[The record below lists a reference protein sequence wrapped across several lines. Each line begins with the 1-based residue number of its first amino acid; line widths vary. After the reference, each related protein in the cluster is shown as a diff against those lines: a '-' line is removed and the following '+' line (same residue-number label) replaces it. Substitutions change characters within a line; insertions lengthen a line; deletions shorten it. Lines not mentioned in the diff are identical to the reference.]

1 MRILLMGAPGSGK
14 GTQAGFIAQKAKVS
28 SVSSGDLFR
37 KNLSEKSELGIL
49 AKTFMDRGEYVP
61 DDVTIRMVLDWIN
74 HPSNT
79 SGFVLDGFPRT
90 LPQAIALDEEL
101 GSVDKVIF
109 FDVPNNDLIERL
121 SGRLICRT
129 CQASFHKI
137 FYPSKNGMICDKCP
151 DELYQ
156 RDDDKADVVTNRLK
170 VYMQETQPV
179 IQYYA
184 KQNKLITVDGSKSV
198 DEVEG
203 ELEMALND

>member
-14 GTQAGFIAQKAKVS
+14 GTQAGFIAQKANVS

-74 HPSNT
+74 DPSNT

-198 DEVEG
+198 DEVES

>member
-49 AKTFMDRGEYVP
+49 AKTFMDRGEN
-61 DDVTIRMVLDWIN
+61 D
-74 HPSNT
+74 PSNT

-198 DEVEG
+198 DEVES